1 MLIACAVSSDAN
13 QYDAKQW

>member
-13 QYDAKQW
+13 RYDDKQW